1 VALLVALVTAFFG
14 FRRSPLAVEA
24 YASCFYFRLRSKL
37 LRLVSGD
44 ELLPVRAFDFTR

>member
-1 VALLVALVTAFFG
+1 VALLVALVTADWC
-14 FRRSPLAVEA
+14 RRWSPLAILDS
-24 YASCFYFRLRSKL
+24 ASCFYFRLRSKL